1 MLKSSILTITN
12 KQTNRFPDFDIYFDY
27 DIPNCDKVQLVNRG
41 WLLLLR
47 TWSQIYLFRGPR
59 CSVLISYFALESLGW
74 LTVCICHCSCMCVD
88 CYRVLSLDGV
98 FKHYWQVLKWS
109 FLLPDF
115 GSTWY
120 ITLTSVLCHLL
131 SRTLLAH
138 CEYVLKMIFISLK
151 QINTYPKKKLF
162 AWFCKNVDNAMFF
175 EELIFV
181 LIFLLSLAS
190 NCRLFN
196 SMKMSTIILHSCES
210 FTTVNWTLC
219 TAFWATT
226 AHK

>member
-1 MLKSSILTITN
+1 MLKVCILTITN
-12 KQTNRFPDFDIYFDY
+12 KQTNRLPDFDIYFDY

-47 TWSQIYLFRGPR
+47 TWSQIYLCRGPC

-120 ITLTSVLCHLL
+120 MTLTSVLCHIL
-131 SRTLLAH
+131 SRILLPH

-151 QINTYPKKKLF
+151 QINTYPKKRKNCSHGF
-162 AWFCKNVDNAMFF
+162 AKM
-175 EELIFV
+175 LITQC
-181 LIFLLSLAS
+181 FLKS
-190 NCRLFN
+190 
-196 SMKMSTIILHSCES
+196 
-210 FTTVNWTLC
+210 
-219 TAFWATT
+219 
-226 AHK
+226 